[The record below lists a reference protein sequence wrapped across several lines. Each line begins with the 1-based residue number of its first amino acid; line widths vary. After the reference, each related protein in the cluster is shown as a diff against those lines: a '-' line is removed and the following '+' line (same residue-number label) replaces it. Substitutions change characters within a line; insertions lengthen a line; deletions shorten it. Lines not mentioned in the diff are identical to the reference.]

1 MGPEKEQSEDLPP
14 PLIEALKSADRPVSM
29 ITARV
34 DREISEMARR
44 HFSVRQ
50 QPTRVPRP
58 AWAAMVAMAATILI
72 AVLVVELQPPS
83 PDQGVL
89 YTDIDRSGRIDIA
102 DVLALARAQ
111 EPGERSQA
119 ELDAFASR
127 IVSLKR
133 AGEAS

>member
-1 MGPEKEQSEDLPP
+1 MGPEKERSEDLPQ
-14 PLIEALKSADRPVSM
+14 PLIEALKSADRPVAM

-34 DREISEMARR
+34 DREVSEMARS
-44 HFSVRQ
+44 HFSARR

-58 AWAAMVAMAATILI
+58 AWAAMAATVLI
-72 AVLVVELQPPS
+72 AVIVVQLQPP
-83 PDQGVL
+83 DQSTL
-89 YTDIDRSGRIDIA
+89 YTDVDRSGRIDIA

-111 EPGERSQA
+111 GPGERSQA

>member
-1 MGPEKEQSEDLPP
+1 MGPEKERSEDLPQ
-14 PLIEALKSADRPVSM
+14 PLIEALKSADRPVAM

-34 DREISEMARR
+34 DREVSEMARS
-44 HFSVRQ
+44 HFSARR

-58 AWAAMVAMAATILI
+58 AWAAMAATVLI
-72 AVLVVELQPPS
+72 AVIVVQLQPP
-83 PDQGVL
+83 DQSTL
-89 YTDIDRSGRIDIA
+89 YTDVDRSGRIDIA

-111 EPGERSQA
+111 GPGERSQS

>member
-1 MGPEKEQSEDLPP
+1 MGPEKERSEDLPQ
-14 PLIEALKSADRPVSM
+14 PLIEALRSADRPVPM

-44 HFSVRQ
+44 HFSVRRQ
-50 QPTRVPRP
+50 SPRVPHS
-58 AWAAMVAMAATILI
+58 AWAAIAATVLI
-72 AVLVVELQPPS
+72 AVFVVQLEPPG
-83 PDQGVL
+83 PDQGAL
-89 YTDIDRSGRIDIA
+89 YADIDGSGRIDIA

-111 EPGERSQA
+111 EPEERSQA

-133 AGEAS
+133 SGDAS